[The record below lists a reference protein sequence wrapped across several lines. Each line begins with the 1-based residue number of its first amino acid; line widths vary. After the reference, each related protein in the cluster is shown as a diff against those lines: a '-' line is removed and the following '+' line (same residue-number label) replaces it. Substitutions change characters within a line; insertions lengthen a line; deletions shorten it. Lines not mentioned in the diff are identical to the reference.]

1 MSINILTRV
10 NEKNN
15 QLIREEEL
23 EKQNAIVGGSSASG
37 SSASGSRKSND
48 DRKNDEEEFTRLLN
62 IYAKHKSKYD
72 QHYKTLT
79 QEDIQSY
86 REEFK
91 RQEESLSKAYNLLKN
106 KKTKYYCGNYT
117 IELCKKENRI
127 RLTDN
132 TLGKMLFRYF
142 RTTLKDKAKDEVNK
156 YVLDIINF
164 INKERI
170 TNESLYIK
178 CNKKNINYSA
188 GI

>member
-1 MSINILTRV
+1 MCSLSP
-10 NEKNN
+10 
-15 QLIREEEL
+15 LSEL
-23 EKQNAIVGGSSASG
+23 LKDVEKQNTITG
-37 SSASGSRKSND
+37 GSRKNND
-48 DRKNDEEEFTRLLN
+48 DRKNNDEEEFTRLLN
-62 IYAKHKSKYD
+62 AFAKLKSKYD
-72 QHYKTLT
+72 QKYKTLT
-79 QEDIQSY
+79 QEDIQTY

-106 KKTKYYCGNYT
+106 KKTKYFCGNYT

-132 TLGKMLFRYF
+132 ALGKMLFRYF
-142 RTTLKDKAKDEVNK
+142 RATLKDKPKDEVNK

-170 TNESLYIK
+170 TNKSLYIK
-178 CNKKNINYSA
+178 CNKKNIDYSA